1 MAVLGL
7 LCGCSDDDDVPKRES
22 AQLPPQRCE
31 LEARDK
37 QVFVRL
43 TGTRARDLCADWSQ
57 PGAPGDWIEPSAPAD
72 PDQDFNRVCVL
83 YRGRSA
89 AGLYAADSISSVA
102 RAKRFCTRLLQD
114 GWGELGRPDPALAEE
129 YPAPN
134 TDSAG
139 ALCGGTLPPGGPTG
153 GPPCERIRLCRRALV
168 VHAQSRSELRRLP
181 LPLRFAQPVTI
192 GGAGK
197 AGEIR
202 SAARARR
209 VSAPLTGSRQ
219 YAGTSMELAGLEPAT
234 SWVRFGRPLRANSA
248 NLQGI

>member
-7 LCGCSDDDDVPKRES
+7 LCGCSDDDDVPKRGS

-43 TGTRARDLCADWSQ
+43 TGTRARELCADWSQ

-134 TDSAG
+134 TDLPVRCAEGRCLQGDQEVDRPASGSAC
-139 ALCGGTLPPGGPTG
+139 AGGRWSFTLSRDQNFGVY
-153 GPPCERIRLCRRALV
+153 RCRRL
-168 VHAQSRSELRRLP
+168 SP
-181 LPLRFAQPVTI
+181 
-192 GGAGK
+192 
-197 AGEIR
+197 
-202 SAARARR
+202 
-209 VSAPLTGSRQ
+209 
-219 YAGTSMELAGLEPAT
+219 
-234 SWVRFGRPLRANSA
+234 
-248 NLQGI
+248 